1 MSKAKS
7 LFVRTT
13 VALSTAA
20 IATLALAGLAG
31 PAQAE
36 SPVLGTVA
44 LAPTGGSVHDNP
56 FVTAATTSAACPTG
70 FGENAALKVGPPG
83 GPYSPLAR
91 IGGLANY
98 DQAPFTLA
106 ANRSLATALGA
117 APADGTYEVA
127 VSCSGTTGTAPKDFS
142 TLITVTGDSW
152 AVKNAAATTTRLTA
166 KPGLFAF
173 EGQRV
178 TLTATVRH
186 NAAGS
191 VEFFAGSTSVGT
203 APVTDGRAVL
213 TSTTLPTGLLQLKA
227 TFTPD
232 DPRLF
237 VASTSQICYLVIG

>member
-7 LFVRTT
+7 LFVRTAA
-13 VALSTAA
+13 VLSTVTV
-20 IATLALAGLAG
+20 ATLALLTA

-36 SPVLGTVA
+36 SPILGTVA
-44 LAPTGGSVHDNP
+44 LAPGGGGVNDNP
-56 FVTAATTSAACPTG
+56 FVTGATTSAACPSG
-70 FGENAALKVGPPG
+70 FGENAALKVGPVG

-127 VSCSGTTGTAPKDFS
+127 ISCSGTTGAAAKDFS
-142 TLITVTGDSW
+142 TLITVTGDTW
-152 AVKNAAATTTRLTA
+152 AVKNAAATTTRLNA
-166 KPGLFAF
+166 KPVLFAF

-178 TLTATVRH
+178 TLTATVRR

-191 VEFFAGSTSVGT
+191 VEFFADSSSVGT
-203 APVTDGRAVL
+203 APVVDGSAVL
-213 TSTTLPTGLLQLKA
+213 ATTTLPSGLLRLTA
-227 TFTPD
+227 TFTPE

-237 VASTSQICYLVIG
+237 APSTSQICYLVIG

>member
-7 LFVRTT
+7 LFVRTA

-36 SPVLGTVA
+36 SPILGTVA
-44 LAPTGGSVHDNP
+44 LTPTSGSVQDNP
-56 FVTAATTSAACPTG
+56 FVTAATTSAACPSG
-70 FGENAALKVGPPG
+70 FGENAALKVGPLG

-98 DQAPFTLA
+98 DQAPFSLA

-127 VSCSGTTGTAPKDFS
+127 VSCSGTTGAAPKDFS
-142 TLITVTGDSW
+142 TLITVTGDTW

-178 TLTATVRH
+178 TLTATVRQH
-186 NAAGS
+186 AAGS
-191 VEFFAGSTSVGT
+191 VEFFAGSTSIGT
-203 APVTDGRAVL
+203 APVADGKAL
-213 TSTTLPTGLLQLKA
+213 ISTTTLPTGVLQLRA
-227 TFTPD
+227 AFTPE

-237 VASTSQICYLVIG
+237 AASTSQTWYLVIG